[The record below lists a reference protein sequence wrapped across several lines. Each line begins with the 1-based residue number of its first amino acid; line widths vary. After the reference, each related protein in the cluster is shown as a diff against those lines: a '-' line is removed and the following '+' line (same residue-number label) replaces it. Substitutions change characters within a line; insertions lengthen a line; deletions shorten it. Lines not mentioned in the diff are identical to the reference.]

1 MFRKVLEMSQRE
13 EDDRVRRM
21 TNQKDQEDKLIEQS
35 LREAE
40 AVKARA
46 AKSIVQANTAK
57 PMVDTAKPIVD
68 TPKPIVKE

>member
-1 MFRKVLEMSQRE
+1 M
-13 EDDRVRRM
+13 
-21 TNQKDQEDKLIEQS
+21 
-35 LREAE
+35 REAE

>member
-40 AVKARA
+40 AEKARA

-68 TPKPIVKE
+68 APKPIVKE